1 MNELISKHC
10 VKKSEL
16 RIFSFY
22 VRVNFT
28 TFLGHEFV
36 MIFAD
41 IGYIYRQGIMTFVL
55 SQTQHFE
62 DEQI

>member
-1 MNELISKHC
+1 MNEHVGNYC
-10 VKKSEL
+10 VQKIIITYFK
-16 RIFSFY
+16 FY
-22 VRVNFT
+22 VKVNFT